1 VYIDTTNVKTR
12 IEIPEYVYKLLIFF
26 NPLIICMKYLIKH
39 RMFLYLIAVVL
50 FTGMVS
56 TSCSRMYPCKN
67 HPGITQDFQNSQQDN
82 YGG

>member
-1 VYIDTTNVKTR
+1 
-12 IEIPEYVYKLLIFF
+12 
-26 NPLIICMKYLIKH
+26 MKYLIKH